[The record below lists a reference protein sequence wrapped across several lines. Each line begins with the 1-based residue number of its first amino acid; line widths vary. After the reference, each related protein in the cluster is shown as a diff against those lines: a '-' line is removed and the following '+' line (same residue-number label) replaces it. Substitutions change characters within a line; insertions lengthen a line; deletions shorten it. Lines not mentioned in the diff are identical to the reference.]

1 MCKYQLPAPLL
12 SVLKTCCWQM
22 RITCLEHLSAFKLR
36 LYVDYASNP
45 ATAIHLLF
53 KLHCFNLHRTTRFQA
68 VYEEP
73 DRHNRCW
80 LVVMLDCLESLVTNL
95 CIGNVLLLDISVVLE
110 NFVPM
115 AKEIS
120 LDCNHKF
127 IFVIFLVPCCIPF
140 QFGDLYP
147 LVHAPVML

>member
-1 MCKYQLPAPLL
+1 
-12 SVLKTCCWQM
+12 M

-45 ATAIHLLF
+45 ATAIYLLF
-53 KLHCFNLHRTTRFQA
+53 KLHCFNLHLATRFQA

-73 DRHNRCW
+73 DRHKRCW
-80 LVVMLDCLESLVTNL
+80 LLVMLDCLESLVTYL
-95 CIGNVLLLDISVVLE
+95 CIGNAFIVRYFNCLDVSVVLD

-120 LDCNHKF
+120 LDCNHKLILSSYILWFFPSYVIIYRKLRNF
-127 IFVIFLVPCCIPF
+127 IHITKKLFSVCRFSV
-140 QFGDLYP
+140 
-147 LVHAPVML
+147 